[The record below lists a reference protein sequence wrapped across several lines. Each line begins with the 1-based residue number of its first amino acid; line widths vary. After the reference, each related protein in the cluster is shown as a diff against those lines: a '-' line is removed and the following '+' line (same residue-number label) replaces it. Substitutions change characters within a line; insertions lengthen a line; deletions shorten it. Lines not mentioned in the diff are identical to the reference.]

1 MILYRCSKNACRHL
15 WGAETPPD
23 SCPACG
29 GHKLEA
35 LGVDDLSIEEIV
47 ELTEHCDESTEEG
60 LIVQAELFRLAAMA
74 GDMWGITNLGWCCE
88 AGAGVEKDEKQ
99 YYPSRQ
105 GG

>member
-35 LGVDDLSIEEIV
+35 LGVDDLSLEE
-47 ELTEHCDESTEEG
+47 
-60 LIVQAELFRLAAMA
+60 ARRKA
-74 GDMWGITNLGWCCE
+74 
-88 AGAGVEKDEKQ
+88 
-99 YYPSRQ
+99 
-105 GG
+105 